1 MNNQPIVHQM
11 PLYKEDNF
19 LIIYPG
25 SKHTLFLFGLSDT
38 LSPPQFKIPSIVY
51 QDSITKQYQA
61 TSNSENATEEIYPII
76 ESKIVNLDAF
86 NYLLKIILQS
96 VIANHPTITI
106 NQIPMLLITPSLT
119 WSRQSIEYITKYV
132 IENLEIT
139 AFNIIDLSLAATF
152 GVGQLT
158 NSTVVYADDENIQ
171 IVPVVGYQA
180 IKLAGKLIKNEGSIT
195 ISRELK
201 QNLPNLTSQ
210 QIEDLKNS
218 DIFEVVIDQQGM
230 VLDYIKDITKTNNDE
245 DNEFDVAKIV
255 TENQNGIPEAI
266 ISNTP
271 TEQQQKEQQDS
282 NKPNKE
288 LEKNYFIDSKTQ
300 EKIWIGKER
309 FSGTNN
315 LVKLISSSI
324 YSSLLSIPDIDKRQ
338 DCYDNIILVG
348 SIFKTP
354 GLKEAVLIKLNQD
367 YLVKEPDA
375 IDQSINDPGVNTAI
389 LKYQQSTTIND
400 YNEGGSGDNNNSN
413 SNSNSNQVPNSIKLV
428 KYPDYFPEWKKPKE
442 KGGSWHDVYFLG
454 GQIYSKQIYSG
465 SSHHHGKELFV
476 GSDMYE
482 ERGPQSIW
490 DASI

>member
-1 MNNQPIVHQM
+1 M
-11 PLYKEDNF
+11 
-19 LIIYPG
+19 
-25 SKHTLFLFGLSDT
+25 
-38 LSPPQFKIPSIVY
+38 
-51 QDSITKQYQA
+51 
-61 TSNSENATEEIYPII
+61 
-76 ESKIVNLDAF
+76 
-86 NYLLKIILQS
+86 
-96 VIANHPTITI
+96 
-106 NQIPMLLITPSLT
+106 
-119 WSRQSIEYITKYV
+119 
-132 IENLEIT
+132 
-139 AFNIIDLSLAATF
+139 
-152 GVGQLT
+152 
-158 NSTVVYADDENIQ
+158 
-171 IVPVVGYQA
+171 
-180 IKLAGKLIKNEGSIT
+180 
-195 ISRELK
+195 
-201 QNLPNLTSQ
+201 
-210 QIEDLKNS
+210 KNS

-348 SIFKTP
+348 SIFKIP

-367 YLVKEPDA
+367 YLVKEPNA